1 MENEITS
8 LYPHFKDLDVKINKT
23 YKTINFKGQD
33 IKIAEY
39 LPVDE
44 KIALID
50 IALQKSMYN
59 GMVHPLQ
66 LKKYYELGL
75 VYMYSDIIFSEEDR
89 ADEAKIYDE
98 VYASGLLNEIIKNI
112 PAKEIQTCAEMLK
125 ETKVAVE
132 KHKVS
137 AVGIIE
143 TLINT
148 IENEIPHIM
157 DMVNNLTPENA
168 QQLLQ
173 MISSKISVEEGQ
185 N

>member
-8 LYPHFKDLDVKINKT
+8 LYTQYKDVDTKYKKT
-23 YKTINFKGQD
+23 FKTITWREKE
-33 IKIAEY
+33 IKISDY
-39 LPVDE
+39 LPIDE

-98 VYASGLLNEIIKNI
+98 IYASGLLNEIIKNI
-112 PAKEIQTCAEMLK
+112 PAKEIQILAEMLK
-125 ETKVAVE
+125 ETKVAIE

-137 AVGIIE
+137 VVGIIE

-148 IENEIPHIM
+148 LQNEIP
-157 DMVNNLTPENA
+157 NLMEQLSNLSPEQA
-168 QQLLQ
+168 KQTLQLILNQ
-173 MISSKISVEEGQ
+173 ESK
-185 N
+185 

>member
-59 GMVHPLQ
+59 GMVHPLR

-75 VYMYSDIIFSEEDR
+75 VYMYSDIIFTEEDK

-98 VYASGLLNEIIKNI
+98 LYTSGLLNEIIKNI
-112 PAKEIQTCAEMLK
+112 NGKEIILLKEMLND
-125 ETKVAVE
+125 TKNAYS
-132 KHKVS
+132 KYISS
-137 AVGIIE
+137 AAGMVDILLESLSTRIPALQESLSNLSPE
-143 TLINT
+143 TLMQLG
-148 IENEIPHIM
+148 EIAGL
-157 DMVNNLTPENA
+157 N
-168 QQLLQ
+168 
-173 MISSKISVEEGQ
+173 
-185 N
+185 